1 MNGLQRAK
9 FTHPNVNYRYVVA
22 PTVALPSAYIPMSL
36 NVTDVNAIYEQGI
49 QDGQHVIQKGI
60 TIDDYLEYFKLKQSG
75 KPKAAKN
82 FKEFVE
88 IKKASVKSEEGF
100 LLN

>member
-9 FTHPNVNYRYVVA
+9 FTHPNVNYRYVVS
-22 PTVALPSAYIPMSL
+22 PTVSLPSSYIPMSL
-36 NVTDVNAIYEQGI
+36 NATEVTEIYNQGLI
-49 QDGQHVIQKGI
+49 DGQHAIKNAVS
-60 TIDDYLEYFKLKQSG
+60 IDDYIEYFNMKQGG
-75 KPKAAKN
+75 KPKTAKN

-88 IKKASVKSEEGF
+88 LKRGHKTTEDGF